1 MLAAEGYAHR
11 VLSRRIR
18 SGPTAPFVLPA
29 ALFMVVFAGYP
40 LFEMVRMSV
49 SKVGFENLLGHWAYV
64 GAKNFTDLFAAPDFS
79 SALKHTLIFVAVVV
93 AVAMVG
99 GMEAALLI
107 QRSTRGTRFVQALLL
122 FSWMLPP
129 VVSGSVWKFLF
140 ASNGALNGI
149 FHVFGVKPVLWLVE
163 PGLVLYAVAFVN
175 AWAALPFAAIVLKA
189 GLLGIPRDTQ
199 EAGAV
204 DGARSWRVFWQI
216 TLPQL
221 LPIVLVLTVIITVYA
236 FRSFDFLFVM
246 TQGGPGTA
254 STTLPYLAYRDAF
267 VIGFFGQGAAAA
279 MVSGLCVAAAALF
292 YVRLTRRAE
301 ARA

>member
-11 VLSRRIR
+11 LRRRRIR
-18 SGPTAPFVLPA
+18 SGPRALFILPA

-40 LFEMVRMSV
+40 LFEMARMSF
-49 SKVGFENLLGHWAYV
+49 SKVGFENLLGHWPYV
-64 GAKNFTDLFAAPDFS
+64 GTKNFTDLFATPDFN
-79 SALKHTLIFVAVVV
+79 SALKNTLIFVTVVV
-93 AVAMVG
+93 AVSMVG
-99 GMEAALLI
+99 GMAAALLI

-140 ASNGALNGI
+140 ASDGALNGI
-149 FHVFGVKPVLWLVE
+149 LHTVGVKPVLWLVE
-163 PGLVLYAVAFVN
+163 PGFVLYAVAFVN

-189 GLLGIPRDTQ
+189 GLLGIPQDTQ

-204 DGARSWRVFWQI
+204 DGAGSWRVFWQI

-221 LPIVLVLTVIITVYA
+221 LPIIFVLTVIITVYA

-301 ARA
+301 AHA